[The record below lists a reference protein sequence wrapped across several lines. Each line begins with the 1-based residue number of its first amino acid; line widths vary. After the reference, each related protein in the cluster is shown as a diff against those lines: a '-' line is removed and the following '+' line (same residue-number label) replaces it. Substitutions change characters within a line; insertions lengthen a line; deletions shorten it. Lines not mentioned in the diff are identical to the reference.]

1 MKDLYKLLGVDK
13 SADDNTLKKAY
24 RKLAMKHHPDKG
36 GDEKKFKDISEA
48 YEILSDPNKRKTY
61 DLGGYEAL
69 DGGGIG
75 GGNPF
80 DIFESMFG
88 SQGMGGMPGGMP
100 GMASMGGMPGGIF
113 NLSDMMGGSMGSMG
127 SRGQQNTVRVEK
139 IDVTL
144 DDLYIGATKMV
155 KINTNTKCKHCN
167 AKGYLQNGKQLCG
180 TCQGSK
186 IITETVRMG
195 PMIQQSRRPC
205 STCQQKGYT
214 IIPGYECQKCD
225 TKGVI
230 PQTKKYNLNISKG
243 NVSGK
248 DIQLK
253 GKGDYIPE
261 LDVQGDLVIQLQEVG
276 HERFQ
281 RKNNDLFTQVDITL
295 EEALCGTTYKLKHLN
310 DKDIYLNIDKIIKPD
325 YIMKVVGK
333 GMPLLTDNGI
343 LYGDLLINFNIIF
356 PHKLSPEK
364 RKILKRIFNVE
375 DKYSDREAED
385 IEYYKTLEELNLEGQ
400 EQGRHGVQCAQQ

>member
-1 MKDLYKLLGVDK
+1 
-13 SADDNTLKKAY
+13 
-24 RKLAMKHHPDKG
+24 
-36 GDEKKFKDISEA
+36 
-48 YEILSDPNKRKTY
+48 
-61 DLGGYEAL
+61 
-69 DGGGIG
+69 
-75 GGNPF
+75 
-80 DIFESMFG
+80 
-88 SQGMGGMPGGMP
+88 MPGGMP
-100 GMASMGGMPGGIF
+100 GMASMGGMGGGIF
-113 NLSDMMGGSMGSMG
+113 NLSDMMGGMSSG
-127 SRGQQNTVRVEK
+127 SRGPQNTVRVEK
-139 IDVTL
+139 VDVTL
-144 DDLYIGATKMV
+144 DDLYIGATKMI
-155 KINTNTKCKHCN
+155 KIDTNTKCKHCN

-186 IITETVRMG
+186 IITEAVRMG

-205 STCQQKGYT
+205 PACQQKGYT
-214 IIPGYECQKCD
+214 IIPGYECHKCD
-225 TKGVI
+225 TNGMI
-230 PQTKKYNLNISKG
+230 PHTKKYNLNISKG

-310 DKDIYLNIDKIIKPD
+310 DTDIYLNIDKIIKPD

-343 LYGDLLINFNIIF
+343 LYGDLLIDFNIIF
-356 PHKLSPEK
+356 PHRISFEK
-364 RKILKRIFNVE
+364 RKVLKRIFNVE

-400 EQGRHGVQCAQQ
+400 EEGQHGVQCAQQ

>member
-1 MKDLYKLLGVDK
+1 MKDLYEILGVDK
-13 SADDNTLKKAY
+13 NADNNMLKKAY
-24 RKLAMKHHPDKG
+24 RKLAMKHHPDKKG

-69 DGGGIG
+69 DGSGGMST
-75 GGNPF
+75 GNPF

-88 SQGMGGMPGGMP
+88 SSGMGGMPGGMGGMP
-100 GMASMGGMPGGIF
+100 GGMGGMPGGIF
-113 NLSDMMGGSMGSMG
+113 NLSDMMGGSMGS
-127 SRGQQNTVRVEK
+127 RGQHNTVRIEK
-139 IDVTL
+139 IGVTL
-144 DDLYIGATKMV
+144 DDLYIGATKMI
-155 KINTNTKCKHCN
+155 KINTNVKCKHCN
-167 AKGYLQNGKQLCG
+167 AKGYLQNGKQLCD

-205 STCQQKGYT
+205 PTCQQKGYT

-230 PQTKKYNLNISKG
+230 SQTKKYNLNISKG

-253 GKGDYIPE
+253 SKGDYIQE
-261 LDVQGDLVIQLQEVG
+261 LDVQGDLVIQLQEEE

-281 RKNNDLFTQVDITL
+281 RKNNDLFISVDIPL
-295 EEALCGTTYKLKHLN
+295 EEALCGTIYKLKHLN
-310 DKDIYLNIDKIIKPD
+310 NTDIYLNIDKIIKPN
-325 YIMKVVGK
+325 YIMKVIGK

-343 LYGDLLINFNIIF
+343 IYGDLLVHFNLIF
-356 PHKLSPEK
+356 PYRLTPEERSALK
-364 RKILKRIFNVE
+364 DIFKIEN
-375 DKYSDREAED
+375 KYSNKEAHD
-385 IEYYKTLEELNLEGQ
+385 IEYYKNIEDLNNEVHEKEAQ
-400 EQGRHGVQCAQQ
+400 GVQCAQQ

>member
-1 MKDLYKLLGVDK
+1 MKDLYKILGVEK
-13 SADDNTLKKAY
+13 SVDDNALKKAY

-69 DGGGIG
+69 DRGGAG

-88 SQGMGGMPGGMP
+88 SQGMPGGMAGGMPG
-100 GMASMGGMPGGIF
+100 MGGMPGGIF

-155 KINTNTKCKHCN
+155 KINTNAKCKHCN

-205 STCQQKGYT
+205 PTCQQKGYT

-225 TKGVI
+225 TNGVI
-230 PQTKKYNLNISKG
+230 PQTKRYNLNISKG

-310 DKDIYLNIDKIIKPD
+310 DKNIYLNIDKIIKPD

-343 LYGDLLINFNIIF
+343 LYGDLLIDFNIVF
-356 PHKLSPEK
+356 PHRISSEK
-364 RKILKRIFNVE
+364 RKILKKIFNVE

-400 EQGRHGVQCAQQ
+400 DEGQHGVQCAQQ